1 MGTTIEIQGVSVP
14 AVGFGTWQITGPA
27 CVEAVSDALAL
38 GYRHIDT
45 ARAYRNER
53 EVGEGIRA
61 SGVAREEIFLVT
73 KVPPSSATPDRLR
86 ASCEASLADL
96 GVDGVDLLLLH
107 WPAPQV
113 PVADTLGA
121 MIALR
126 DEGRIAHLGVSNF
139 TPRLLRQA
147 LELAPVLNDQV
158 EFHPYEHQDE
168 LVDLARERDVLITAY
183 SPLARG
189 RVASDPTLR
198 EIATA
203 HGKTPAQVALRWLLD
218 HPKTCVVP
226 KASSHE
232 RRVENLDV
240 FDFALSDHERA
251 RIGALARY

>member
-1 MGTTIEIQGVSVP
+1 MGTTIEIQGTSVP
-14 AVGFGTWQITGPA
+14 AVGLGTWQLTGAA
-27 CVEAVSDALAL
+27 CVEAVSDALEL

-45 ARAYRNER
+45 ARVHRNER

-73 KVPPSSATPDRLR
+73 KVPPSSAAPEQLR

-96 GVDGVDLLLLH
+96 GVDSVDLLLLH

-113 PVADTLGA
+113 PLADTLGA
-121 MIALR
+121 MTALR
-126 DEGRIAHLGVSNF
+126 DEGRIVHLGVSNF
-139 TPRLLRQA
+139 PPRLLREA

-158 EFHPYEHQDE
+158 EFHPYERQDG
-168 LVDLARERDVLITAY
+168 LVELARQSDVLITAY

-189 RVASDPTLR
+189 RVARDPTLG
-198 EIATA
+198 EIGAA
-203 HGKTPAQVALRWLLD
+203 HGTTPGQVALRWLLD

-232 RRVENLDV
+232 RRAENLGV
-240 FDFALSDHERA
+240 FDFELTDDERA
-251 RIGALARY
+251 RIDALIG